1 MLIFNTNSLPFDGAF
16 TEQDKSIS
24 QKLLTLWTSFVHNGH
39 KPDVDKFNWIPLND
53 VDKSMLEISS
63 SGLNMVPVDYDI
75 LNYWAQNIWSKIPP
89 RIHLKQKKFLWQFNS
104 TNSRENSNKFSTK
117 PINDEL

>member
-24 QKLLTLWTSFVHNGH
+24 KKLLTLWTSFVHNGH
-39 KPDVDKFNWIPLND
+39 KPDVHKFNWIPLND

-104 TNSRENSNKFSTK
+104 TSSRENSNKFSTK